1 MDLEQKKRALRTLTY
16 GLHIASAAHG
26 EELAAAAVNWVS
38 QASFTPP
45 LLMIALRVDSN
56 LHRLV
61 ADSRKAAL
69 NVLAATDK
77 QLAADFFKSLQ
88 ISDGRL
94 NGHPF
99 HRGTYSGAALLD
111 EAWAWLELRVTDIVE
126 RGDHSVF
133 VLEVMEASIREGDRR
148 ALVMWDTDWY
158 YGG

>member
-1 MDLEQKKRALRTLTY
+1 MDPERKKRALRTLTY
-16 GLHIASAAHG
+16 GLHIASAAQG
-26 EELAAAAVNWVS
+26 EDLAAAAVNWVS

-56 LHRLV
+56 LHRLT
-61 ADSRKAAL
+61 ASSRKLAL
-69 NVLAATDK
+69 NVLAAKDK
-77 QLAADFFKSLQ
+77 QLAADFFKTLQ
-88 ISDGRL
+88 VGPGRL
-94 NGHPF
+94 NGHSF
-99 HRGTYSGAALLD
+99 HRGAFSGAALLE

-133 VLEVMEASIREGDRR
+133 VAEVMEAAIRETDAR